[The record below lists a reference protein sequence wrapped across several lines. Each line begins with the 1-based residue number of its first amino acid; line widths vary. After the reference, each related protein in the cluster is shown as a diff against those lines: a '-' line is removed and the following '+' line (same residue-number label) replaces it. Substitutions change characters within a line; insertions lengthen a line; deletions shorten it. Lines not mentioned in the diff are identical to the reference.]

1 MNRLFNL
8 DSPIMVFLGKVGDL
22 IWLNVLTMI
31 CCIPIVT
38 VGASITALHY
48 VSIKMVRNEEG
59 YLTKNFFKSFR
70 QNFFQA
76 TVLWVLML
84 FILAVAGADFYFL
97 SMMEGTVV
105 EVVKIGLYAVFLLF
119 LCSSIYWFPLLSKFE
134 NSLRNIVKNSLLLS
148 IMHFPKTIGI
158 LLIHGVFIAL
168 YYFFT
173 FRIMPVIL
181 LMGISLPAYAASYLF
196 SGIFKKLEPE
206 EEEISQ
212 SV

>member
-1 MNRLFNL
+1 
-8 DSPIMVFLGKVGDL
+8 MVFLGKVGDL
-22 IWLNVLTMI
+22 IWLNVLTML

-38 VGASITALHY
+38 VGASVTALNY
-48 VSIKMVRNEEG
+48 VSIKMVRKEEG
-59 YLTKNFFKSFR
+59 YLTKNFLKSFR

-76 TVLWVLML
+76 TALWLLML

-97 SMMEGTVV
+97 SIMEGTMVQ
-105 EVVKIGLYAVFLLF
+105 VVKIGLYAVFLLF

-134 NSLRNIVKNSLLLS
+134 NSLKNIIKNSLLLS

-158 LLIHGVFIAL
+158 LLIYGAFLAI

-173 FRIMPVIL
+173 FRIMPLIF
-181 LMGISLPAYAASYLF
+181 LMGISLPVYAAAYLF

>member
-22 IWLNVLTMI
+22 IWLNVLTML

-38 VGASITALHY
+38 VGASVTALNY
-48 VSIKMVRNEEG
+48 VSIKMVRKEEG
-59 YLTKNFFKSFR
+59 YLTKNFLKSFR

-76 TVLWVLML
+76 TALWLLML

-97 SMMEGTVV
+97 SIMEGTMVQ
-105 EVVKIGLYAVFLLF
+105 VVKIGLYAVFLLF

-134 NSLRNIVKNSLLLS
+134 NSLKNIIKNSLLLS

-158 LLIHGVFIAL
+158 LLIYGAFLAI

-173 FRIMPVIL
+173 FRIMPLIF
-181 LMGISLPAYAASYLF
+181 LMGISLPVYAAAYLF

>member
-105 EVVKIGLYAVFLLF
+105 EVVKIGLYAVLLF
-119 LCSSIYWFPLLSKFE
+119 CLCSSIYWFPLLSKFE

>member
-105 EVVKIGLYAVFLLF
+105 EVVKIGLYAVFLF
-119 LCSSIYWFPLLSKFE
+119 FFFSSIYWFPLLSKFE

>member
-8 DSPIMVFLGKVGDL
+8 DNPIMVFLGKVGDL
-22 IWLNVLTMI
+22 IWLNILTML

-38 VGASITALHY
+38 VGASLTALNY

-59 YLTKNFFKSFR
+59 YLTNNFLKSFR

-76 TVLWVLML
+76 TALWLLML

-97 SMMEGTVV
+97 SMMEGTMVQ
-105 EVVKIGLYAVFLLF
+105 VVKIGLYAVFLFF
-119 LCSSIYWFPLLSKFE
+119 LCSSIYWFPLLSRFE
-134 NSLRNIVKNSLLLS
+134 NSLKNIIKNSFLLS

-158 LLIHGVFIAL
+158 LLIYGAFLAI

-173 FRIMPVIL
+173 FRIMPLIF
-181 LMGISLPAYAASYLF
+181 LMGISLPAYAAACLF

>member
-1 MNRLFNL
+1 
-8 DSPIMVFLGKVGDL
+8 MVFLGKVGDL
-22 IWLNVLTMI
+22 IWLNILTML

-38 VGASITALHY
+38 VGASLTALNY

-59 YLTKNFFKSFR
+59 YLTKNFLKSFR

-76 TVLWVLML
+76 TALWLLML
-84 FILAVAGADFYFL
+84 FILAVAGTDFYFL
-97 SMMEGTVV
+97 SMMEGTMVQ
-105 EVVKIGLYAVFLLF
+105 VVKIGLYAVFLFF
-119 LCSSIYWFPLLSKFE
+119 LCSSIYWFPLLSRFE
-134 NSLRNIVKNSLLLS
+134 NSLKNIIKNSFLLS

-158 LLIHGVFIAL
+158 LLIHGAFLTI

-173 FRIMPVIL
+173 FRIMPLIF
-181 LMGISLPAYAASYLF
+181 LMGISLPVYAAACLF